1 MKEQKDLARID
12 DSGDRFEALLAA
24 RLRERNRDGRGQ
36 CPEVTLIAAYC
47 ERALTGGERD
57 AVERHLAGC
66 ALCRA
71 ELSSIARAAHETEAA
86 RAAEPWLRRWWSSA
100 PVGLA
105 VAGTIAV
112 VVAIGLGRDYY
123 HQEAP
128 AQLAMRTANSGA
140 GTISDQARQLAAK
153 RVAPQA
159 QLEANAP
166 AVAIPAAPP
175 PAPGSF
181 AKAPQELLPRAIGG
195 AAARP
200 QAPMMMGEGNIA
212 AGSAIGGAS
221 VASSGQQS
229 PTFAGPGWA
238 YGSVNSPDGSVTWKF
253 GRHGAIERF
262 IANAMTATHM
272 PGVTSDLLAGSAPS
286 SSVCWIV
293 GRAGTILRTTDGI
306 HWQKIDAPTL
316 SDLVSV
322 SAQDANTA
330 IVTDQ
335 NSRRYATSDGGR
347 TWQAQ

>member
-1 MKEQKDLARID
+1 MKEQRDLARID
-12 DSGDRFEALLAA
+12 GIGDRFEALLAE
-24 RLRERNRDGRGQ
+24 RMRERNRAGRAQ

-47 ERALTGGERD
+47 ERSLSGGERD

-66 ALCRA
+66 AMCRA

-86 RAAEPWLRRWWSSA
+86 RAAEPRLRRWWSSA
-100 PVGLA
+100 PLGLA
-105 VAGTIAV
+105 VAGSIAA

-123 HQEAP
+123 HQEARAP
-128 AQLAMRTANSGA
+128 AQLAMRMANRGA
-140 GTISDQARQLAAK
+140 GAISDQVRQLAAK

-166 AVAIPAAPP
+166 AAAIPAAPP
-175 PAPGSF
+175 PAPEPF
-181 AKAPQELLPRAIGG
+181 TKAPQVLLPRAIGG

-200 QAPMMMGEGNIA
+200 QAPIMMGEAGAVAGNA
-212 AGSAIGGAS
+212 MGGAS
-221 VASSGQQS
+221 AGQQS
-229 PTFAGPGWA
+229 PTFARPGWA
-238 YGSVNSPDGSVTWKF
+238 YGSANSTDGSVTWKF

-262 IANAMTATHM
+262 VANAMTATHV

-293 GRAGTILRTTDGI
+293 GRGGTILRTTDGI
-306 HWQKIDAPTL
+306 HWEKIDAPTL

-322 SAQDANTA
+322 TAQSADTA

-335 NSRRYATSDGGR
+335 NSRRYATSDGGQ